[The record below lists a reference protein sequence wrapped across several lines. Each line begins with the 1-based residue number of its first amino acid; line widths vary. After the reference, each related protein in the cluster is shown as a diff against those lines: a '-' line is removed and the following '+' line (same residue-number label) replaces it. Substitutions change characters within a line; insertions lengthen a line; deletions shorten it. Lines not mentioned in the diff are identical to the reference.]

1 MIDRKIAKIKIRRG
15 TDAQRKTVVFEEG
28 ELVFTT
34 DQKRIFIGD
43 GVTYG
48 GKLGSNINHIVDTD
62 TVPPVPTTAQ
72 RGDIVFNK
80 NKGSSYIVDIDI
92 SGNLVLTKIAQ
103 V

>member
-43 GVTYG
+43 GSSYG
-48 GKLGSNINHIVDTD
+48 GRLASNINHIVT
-62 TVPPVPTTAQ
+62 TVDIPSNAQ

-80 NKGSSYIVDIDI
+80 TSNVTSIVDTDI
-92 SGNLVLTKIAQ
+92 SGNFILTPIR
-103 V
+103 